1 MMRIAVTPIGR
12 ARAALL
18 AAAALGGCTV
28 GPNYRPPAEGAP
40 AAFVEPQPAPGAAVD
55 PATWWTSFG
64 DPVLDGLVVRALA
77 DNPDMAAA
85 ASRVRQ
91 ARLGEIAARAQG
103 LPSINAT
110 GGASHVE
117 FSKNAGFASLAQLFS
132 GSGGGGAGGGASNTG
147 IALPGSGITTFSA
160 GFDAN
165 WEIDIFGGVRRGV
178 EAARARTEGAEWS
191 RRDAAVTLSAEVAQ
205 AYFALRLDQAQ
216 ATVITQEIDRQRRAL
231 GISGDVAKVGLVPPI
246 DVTRQRGR
254 ITDAE
259 ARLAPVQ
266 GDAAVRVHALAVLL
280 GATPEALASELST
293 PPTVMSVLPV
303 VPAGMPSDL
312 LRRRPDIRS
321 AERQLAA
328 ANADIG
334 VAVAD
339 LYPRF
344 SLTGMAEL
352 ISTSLATLFERD
364 SLQLTESGAVTFP
377 LVDFGRRRATVESR
391 REDREQAYLR
401 YRSTVLVALRDVED
415 ALARLETERRRH
427 AALERAVTD
436 QQTSANAILAQYQTG
451 FVAQDSVLTAEADVL
466 SAREQLASSDAQL
479 RQQTA
484 ALFKA
489 LGGGWSPTPVPVRV
503 ER

>member
-1 MMRIAVTPIGR
+1 MTIRKAV
-12 ARAALL
+12 LL
-18 AAAALGGCTV
+18 AAVALSGCTV
-28 GPNYRPPAEGAP
+28 GPNYRPPAVDAP

-55 PATWWTSFG
+55 PATWWRAFG
-64 DPVLDGLVVRALA
+64 DPVLDGLVTRALA
-77 DNPDMAAA
+77 GNPDMAAA

-103 LPSINAT
+103 LPTLGAT

-132 GSGGGGAGGGASNTG
+132 GASGGGTSGGASNTG

-160 GFDAN
+160 GFDAS

-178 EAARARTEGAEWS
+178 EAARARTEAAEWS
-191 RRDAAVTLSAEVAQ
+191 RRDAAVTLAAEVAQ
-205 AYFALRLDQAQ
+205 GYFALRLDQVQ
-216 ATVITQEIDRQRRAL
+216 AAVIAQEIDRQRRAL
-231 GISGDVAKVGLVPPI
+231 GISGEIARAGLVPPI

-280 GATPEALASELST
+280 GATPEALATELSA
-293 PPTVMSVLPV
+293 PSAVAAGLPV
-303 VPAGMPSDL
+303 VPAGLPSDL
-312 LRRRPDIRS
+312 LRRRPDIRA

-344 SLTGMAEL
+344 SLTGVAEL

-364 SLQLTESGAVTFP
+364 SLQLTGSGAVTFP

-415 ALARLETERRRH
+415 ALARLEAERRRH
-427 AALERAVTD
+427 AALERALAD
-436 QQTSANAILAQYQTG
+436 QQTSANATLAQYRTG
-451 FVAQDSVLTAEADVL
+451 FVAQDSLLNAEAQVL
-466 SAREQLASSDAQL
+466 SAREQLATSDADL

-489 LGGGWSPTPVPVRV
+489 LGGGWDTTPVPARPS
-503 ER
+503 R